1 MSMPYHKELL
11 RSSVS
16 LCFREFFVFRNK
28 AKGVMTLLCQ
38 FEKMIYPSGTGA
50 ADAASFMIALYRP
63 CEKLKDSSGN
73 TITQIKAVGYCLPTA
88 GNMRYEMRGHWR
100 KDPKYGI
107 QYDVEGYEEQ
117 IIPTREGIIAYL
129 SSGQI
134 KGIGPKMAERIYDAF
149 GNMALEVLDKKP
161 EKLLTISGISQNK
174 LKKICDSYLANRGAR
189 DVVAFL
195 SPHGITPNRAVKL
208 YKEYGEQT
216 MDIVKNHPYKLCE
229 MVGVGF
235 KTADKIAMSM
245 GIDRLSP
252 ERVDEG
258 ILYTL
263 TDAEGYG
270 NLCMERDG
278 FIAACQKTLETPE
291 LTDQMIAARANRLI
305 LDGRMR
311 TYESCVYREKTAKA
325 EEKLADLIRYQIRHQ
340 NPCTYGD
347 LDHELD
353 REESRLKVRLAPEQ
367 RQAIKT
373 ALTSGLCIITGGPGT
388 GKTMLQK
395 ALLGIYSRNHPS
407 KEIVCCAPTGRA
419 ARRMEQSTGFPA
431 STVHKALGLI
441 AGEDGEY
448 GDPETLD
455 ADLIL
460 VDEVSMLDIYLAGDL
475 FDSVKPGSQLIL
487 IGDADQ
493 LPSVGPGAVLSEM
506 IASGTVPVVKL
517 DNFIGTTGGLE
528 LALRNLINGLYSR
541 DLSVKVR
548 SANKTRSRRG
558 EYWGGSA
565 FYGYRLDPK
574 DKHHLLVDQET
585 APVVVRIFEE
595 CIAGRTAAQIARALN
610 DDGIPSPASY
620 KEKNG
625 EFYNGRILEENPIW
639 VACTVL
645 RIIKDERYTGKM
657 ISNKRETVGI
667 STGKMRA
674 LPRSEWIIVE
684 DTHEAIISQ
693 SIFSEAD
700 ASRRSR
706 IKTVNQNTAG
716 ERADNLFVCGYCGRK
731 LQKSKGKVTHLF
743 CLKAGVSS
751 NADCT
756 RLHEP
761 IETLQSSVLEVVKML
776 AKTLAEK
783 AVQVKAN
790 ANREEPLLEKKAAM
804 LKRTL
809 QRAQNSKLDLYEEY
823 RNGRMTRDKFIAA
836 QEERQTAIDSMRDE
850 LAATEAMITKLRAG
864 KEKAAVL
871 EADAKG
877 IQLLNEYRPKELR
890 KLIEKVRV
898 YENGR
903 IEIDFRC
910 HDDFTEKIIKAVAQ
924 LAG

>member
-1 MSMPYHKELL
+1 MTMPHHKELL
-11 RSSVS
+11 RSSIS
-16 LCFREFFVFRNK
+16 LRFREFFVFRNK
-28 AKGVMTLLCQ
+28 VKGVMTLLCQ

-325 EEKLADLIRYQIRHQ
+325 EEKLANLIRYQIRHQ

-487 IGDADQ
+487 IGDAD
-493 LPSVGPGAVLSEM
+493 V
-506 IASGTVPVVKL
+506 
-517 DNFIGTTGGLE
+517 DNEHAKHIDYHAAF
-528 LALRNLINGLYSR
+528 RN
-541 DLSVKVR
+541 
-548 SANKTRSRRG
+548 
-558 EYWGGSA
+558 
-565 FYGYRLDPK
+565 
-574 DKHHLLVDQET
+574 
-585 APVVVRIFEE
+585 
-595 CIAGRTAAQIARALN
+595 
-610 DDGIPSPASY
+610 
-620 KEKNG
+620 
-625 EFYNGRILEENPIW
+625 NGRICLREHHDLINHNAIRLILINKFDNAVPFEIPGEFVLEYAVMLRWQSHCQLDLFNGAVPTGILKLFCNGEQCQNKIT
-639 VACTVL
+639 VVL
-645 RIIKDERYTGKM
+645 RFIPHVTQTLSAGCPVPSVVFQDFIR
-657 ISNKRETVGI
+657 
-667 STGKMRA
+667 
-674 LPRSEWIIVE
+674 
-684 DTHEAIISQ
+684 H
-693 SIFSEAD
+693 
-700 ASRRSR
+700 RRL
-706 IKTVNQNTAG
+706 
-716 ERADNLFVCGYCGRK
+716 D
-731 LQKSKGKVTHLF
+731 
-743 CLKAGVSS
+743 GV
-751 NADCT
+751 
-756 RLHEP
+756 L
-761 IETLQSSVLEVVKML
+761 
-776 AKTLAEK
+776 
-783 AVQVKAN
+783 
-790 ANREEPLLEKKAAM
+790 
-804 LKRTL
+804 
-809 QRAQNSKLDLYEEY
+809 
-823 RNGRMTRDKFIAA
+823 G
-836 QEERQTAIDSMRDE
+836 
-850 LAATEAMITKLRAG
+850 
-864 KEKAAVL
+864 
-871 EADAKG
+871 
-877 IQLLNEYRPKELR
+877 
-890 KLIEKVRV
+890 
-898 YENGR
+898 
-903 IEIDFRC
+903 
-910 HDDFTEKIIKAVAQ
+910 
-924 LAG
+924 